1 MKPMKRPFFFGLLLA
16 WWLVGPARAQVLV
29 HPDTHIQALVDA
41 VSADTIEATVRR
53 LAAFGTRHTL
63 SNTTSETEGIGA
75 ARRWIRRTLER
86 YAGGGRMQ
94 VAFDAFTYRADGR
107 RIDRDVVLKNVL
119 ARLPGADPDDD
130 RVFIVSGHYDSR
142 VSDIMDS
149 TSYAP
154 GAVDDASG
162 TAAVMEMA
170 RVLAH
175 EAFPATLLLMTV
187 PGEEQGLLGAEHVA
201 ALADSLGW
209 NVAGM
214 ITLDIIGNTEG
225 GNGTK
230 DNRTVRL
237 FSEGV
242 SPAETEPE
250 ARLRQS
256 VGGENDGK
264 ARQLAR
270 YIKEVGARYVP
281 HLHVKLVYRRDRFLR
296 GGDHIPFSARGYAAV
311 RMTEPNE
318 AFTRQHQDVRR
329 EGGIAYGDV
338 PDAADY
344 AYIADVARVNLA
356 ALVNLAS
363 APPPPRNAGLW
374 ARGLSVDTRLVW
386 DPPAAGAD
394 RVAGYYVLLRDT
406 TAPVWEKKI
415 FVGNVTEYI
424 LKGVSKDDYFFG
436 VQSVDAAGHES
447 RIMFT
452 NPAFR

>member
-1 MKPMKRPFFFGLLLA
+1 MPRLLLILPLCLLLA
-16 WWLVGPARAQVLV
+16 LPASGQVIIRTDPHIESLVA
-29 HPDTHIQALVDA
+29 A
-41 VSADTIEATVRR
+41 VSADSIEATVRQ
-53 LAAFGTRHTL
+53 LAGFGTRHTL
-63 SNTTSETEGIGA
+63 SNTTSETQGIGA
-75 ARRWIRRTLER
+75 ARRWIKSTLDR
-86 YAGGGRMQ
+86 YAGGGRLD
-94 VAFDAFTYRADGR
+94 VSFDTFTYPADGR
-107 RIDRDVVLKNVL
+107 RIDRDVVMKNVL
-119 ARLPGADPDDD
+119 ARLPGTDPADD
-130 RVFIVSGHYDSR
+130 RIFIVSGHYDSR

-175 EAFPATLLLMTV
+175 EAFPATLLFMTV
-187 PGEEQGLLGAEHVA
+187 PGEEQGLLGAAHVA
-201 ALADSLGW
+201 EMADSLGW

-214 ITLDIIGNTEG
+214 ITLDIVGNTLG

-242 SPAETEPE
+242 SPAETERE

-256 VGGENDGK
+256 VGGENDGR

-270 YIKEVGARYVP
+270 YIKEVGERYVP
-281 HLHVKLVYRRDRFLR
+281 HMDVKLVYRRDRFLR

-318 AFTRQHQDVRR
+318 AFTRQHQDVRL
-329 EGGIAYGDV
+329 EDGIAYGDV

-344 AYIADVARVNLA
+344 AYIADVTRVNLA

-363 APPPPRNAGLW
+363 APPPPREAGLW
-374 ARGLSVDTRLVW
+374 ARGLSTDTRLVW
-386 DPPAAGAD
+386 QPPAAGAD

-415 FVGNVTEYI
+415 FVGNVTEYT
-424 LKGVSKDDYFFG
+424 LEGVSKDDYFFG